1 MSDPSKV
8 LQYALTGTVPI
19 ANGGTN
25 STTALSGSSIMIS
38 DGSKIVQGAAG
49 TSTTVL
55 HGSSGGA
62 PTYSAVSLINDVTGT
77 LPTSRGGTG
86 VTSFTVSGVLY
97 GNGSAVGSLTPVN
110 NAVVSYTGAGALQA
124 TTTLPAAVQS
134 NITALGTIGTGT
146 WNGTA
151 ISASSGG
158 TGQTTYAIGDILS
171 ANTTSTL
178 SKIADVATGNAL
190 ISGGVGVLPAWGKIG
205 LTTHV
210 SGTLPATNGGTNS
223 ATALSGSSIMVS
235 NGTGIV
241 QGAAGTT
248 STVLHGN
255 AAGAPTYG
263 AVALASEVSGTLGV
277 ANGGSGAT
285 TLTANGVLFGNGTS
299 AVGALTPV
307 NNAVVS
313 YTGAGALQATTTLPS
328 AVQANI
334 TTVGTIGTGVW
345 QGTAI
350 SAGNGGTG
358 FTGTMLN
365 GVLPIG
371 NGSGFTKANLTAGN
385 GISIVNGSG
394 SITINNASNLW
405 VIRDEKTANTAGG
418 GCTAGATAQ
427 RNLTIIKYTSGSNVT
442 LSTNDFTLDAG
453 TWEIEISA
461 PAYACGL
468 HRCELYSVTLAGVV
482 SFGSSEI
489 APAGTMSRSCLTFLT
504 TNAASHTYRVRH
516 WTQNTV
522 TTNGFGIPNGSA
534 TETYTW
540 VNIRKIGA

>member
-38 DGSKIVQGAAG
+38 NGSKIVQGAAG

-151 ISASSGG
+151 ISAGSGG

-210 SGTLPATNGGTNS
+210 SGTLPATNGGTGQSTYTAGDLLYASGTS
-223 ATALSGSSIMVS
+223 ALGKLAAVVS
-235 NGTGIV
+235 NNVLLSTGVGSAPIWGKVTPSHCLSMQGALGYWIFEDRKATSTSGGNSIVGSQTRLLNTTVYSAGGSVVVNTGTGVMLLVAGTYYIEASAPALGCAHQLQLYGV
-241 QGAAGTT
+241 TAAGTY
-248 STVLHGN
+248 SFGTV
-255 AAGAPTYG
+255 
-263 AVALASEVSGTLGV
+263 EVS
-277 ANGGSGAT
+277 
-285 TLTANGVLFGNGTS
+285 
-299 AVGALTPV
+299 
-307 NNAVVS
+307 
-313 YTGAGALQATTTLPS
+313 
-328 AVQANI
+328 
-334 TTVGTIGTGVW
+334 
-345 QGTAI
+345 
-350 SAGNGGTG
+350 
-358 FTGTMLN
+358 
-365 GVLPIG
+365 
-371 NGSGFTKANLTAGN
+371 TAGN
-385 GISIVNGSG
+385 QSRSHV
-394 SITINNASNLW
+394 
-405 VIRDEKTANTAGG
+405 
-418 GCTAGATAQ
+418 ATY
-427 RNLTIIKYTSGSNVT
+427 I
-442 LSTNDFTLDAG
+442 
-453 TWEIEISA
+453 
-461 PAYACGL
+461 
-468 HRCELYSVTLAGVV
+468 TLAGSESIRLDHNTSAIVTDGLGKAAGF
-482 SFGSSEI
+482 SFEVY
-489 APAGTMSRSCLTFLT
+489 SRIVIVKV
-504 TNAASHTYRVRH
+504 A
-516 WTQNTV
+516 
-522 TTNGFGIPNGSA
+522 
-534 TETYTW
+534 
-540 VNIRKIGA
+540 